1 MVLEQTAYTIND
13 VALLRNL
20 ADNAPDMLWAKDTQ
34 GRYLFANKAICEQ
47 LLMAVST
54 QEPIGKTDV
63 FFALRER
70 ARYPARKD
78 WHTFGELCQN
88 SDDLVLASGQAQAF
102 EEYGNVRGKL
112 LYLNVHKAPLYD
124 DNGQLIGTVG
134 VGRDIT
140 RQKQMEESMR
150 RLAYFDSLTDLPNRQ
165 SLLETLTQHH
175 TRRTQERLA
184 LVFMDLDHFKLLN
197 DTWGHARGD
206 ELLAQLANRLRQ
218 QLDGKHFLAHTGGD
232 EFALIVHELPTE
244 HEAAS
249 AIMTALCQQ
258 LLQVVNEPFI
268 LSHNQREHYHIS
280 TSIGVALG
288 IAGISHVDELLRQA
302 DMALY
307 EAKKQGRNTLCLF
320 NQQMQATLDRRAR
333 MEMHLR
339 TALER
344 DELEVY
350 FQAKVNAL
358 GHYVGAEA
366 LLRWHS
372 PELGAVSP
380 VEFIPVAEETGM
392 ILPIGD
398 WVLAQACDCLHRWQQ
413 QPALQHLKLAVNI
426 SERQFRQSDFI
437 PRTQAILSQQD
448 IRLNHLQ
455 LELTES
461 SLLDNMEDAIQKMH
475 ALARMGIICSLD
487 DFGTG
492 FSSLSYLKRLPVSQL
507 KIDRSFVMDIGHDPD
522 DAAIVSAILAMSQAL
537 GLEVV
542 AEGVESNQQLSFLQ
556 QHGCNIFQGFLFAR
570 PVALTDFERSSIVH
584 S

>member
-1 MVLEQTAYTIND
+1 M
-13 VALLRNL
+13 
-20 ADNAPDMLWAKDTQ
+20 
-34 GRYLFANKAICEQ
+34 
-47 LLMAVST
+47 
-54 QEPIGKTDV
+54 
-63 FFALRER
+63 
-70 ARYPARKD
+70 
-78 WHTFGELCQN
+78 
-88 SDDLVLASGQAQAF
+88 
-102 EEYGNVRGKL
+102 
-112 LYLNVHKAPLYD
+112 
-124 DNGQLIGTVG
+124 
-134 VGRDIT
+134 
-140 RQKQMEESMR
+140 
-150 RLAYFDSLTDLPNRQ
+150 
-165 SLLETLTQHH
+165 
-175 TRRTQERLA
+175 
-184 LVFMDLDHFKLLN
+184 
-197 DTWGHARGD
+197 
-206 ELLAQLANRLRQ
+206 
-218 QLDGKHFLAHTGGD
+218 
-232 EFALIVHELPTE
+232 
-244 HEAAS
+244 
-249 AIMTALCQQ
+249 CQQ